1 MCLTNKI
8 LTLPNASRQH
18 NSAQPFLQMETTV
31 QVKTEPLDIPEDRG
45 QPCVDT
51 EGEEGEI
58 EETGVDDGL
67 PHQEA
72 MARVNSTIAELIES
86 DPLLKDL
93 PGEVTLEEV
102 NSAIAVEYGQAMVVD
117 VMRADGEVLKIVV
130 VQDASVLDLK
140 HAIRRHVT
148 LRQSRRGG
156 TTLISWR
163 YIWRSYWLYF
173 DGQKLSDDRRTL
185 KSYGI
190 RNRDEIM
197 FIHKLRKT

>member
-1 MCLTNKI
+1 MDT
-8 LTLPNASRQH
+8 
-18 NSAQPFLQMETTV
+18 EV
-31 QVKTEPLDIPEDRG
+31 QVKTEPLDIPEDSG
-45 QPCVDT
+45 QLSVA
-51 EGEEGEI
+51 EGKEKGVI
-58 EETGVDDGL
+58 EETGEKDGL

-72 MARVNSTIAELIES
+72 MARVSITIAELIES

-93 PGEVTLEEV
+93 PAGVTLEEV

-117 VMRADGEVLKIVV
+117 VMRADGEALKIVV

-148 LRQSRRGG
+148 LRQSRKGG
-156 TTLISWR
+156 TIHISWK
-163 YIWRSYWLYF
+163 YIWRSYCLYF

-197 FIHKLRKT
+197 FLQKLRKSRR